1 MYYIVVPVVFRAILY
16 LSVYMLNAGVDP
28 GILYSGRRLSN
39 LRFRDK
45 NTVETFWREIPFP
58 RVAIACYNHILL
70 ASVSLALAMYMNS
83 ISTHSHLVLCNKDSA
98 WVWVL
103 TTAPQASWYGLI
115 VCMPETEHLA
125 SALHAREWTV
135 SFSRAN
141 RECTWRQK
149 QDTSICFFIPVS
161 IFYILD
167 KISWYW

>member
-1 MYYIVVPVVFRAILY
+1 
-16 LSVYMLNAGVDP
+16 MLNAGVDP
-28 GILYSGRRLSN
+28 GILYLGRRWSN
-39 LRFRDK
+39 LRFRYK

-58 RVAIACYNHILL
+58 ESRLHVRILL

-115 VCMPETEHLA
+115 VCIPENEHLA

-141 RECTWRQK
+141 RECSWRQK
-149 QDTSICFFIPVS
+149 QNTSIFFSIPVS
-161 IFYILD
+161 IFYTLD